1 MNETK
6 RYLFKTLMIHVISL
20 KRVTK
25 VFLGLSGLSSVC
37 WTVGQIEPQESANIR
52 WVLTLTKWNSMCF
65 NLIESQQ
72 EVPGALLAQNNE
84 TEKVFNSSVC
94 QNVSEM
100 VGMKCNEKQQSVALA
115 IVGSVRS
122 TSEIFWKAVGR
133 GDPMGRRGVCRDG
146 CGGHG
151 LPRCA
156 LSLSIMLAGQA
167 KQCRLHWAATAG
179 VGPLSVLSASAFAP
193 RRNLWENNHS
203 IKHRIRLIW
212 FLEGCCNFRGLQS

>member
-6 RYLFKTLMIHVISL
+6 RYLFKTLMIHGISL

-37 WTVGQIEPQESANIR
+37 WTVRQIEPQESANIR
-52 WVLTLTKWNSMCF
+52 WVLTLIKCNSMCF

-72 EVPGALLAQNNE
+72 EVPGALLAQNNK

-100 VGMKCNEKQQSVALA
+100 AGMKCNEKQQSVALA

-122 TSEIFWKAVGR
+122 TSE
-133 GDPMGRRGVCRDG
+133 
-146 CGGHG
+146 
-151 LPRCA
+151 
-156 LSLSIMLAGQA
+156 
-167 KQCRLHWAATAG
+167 
-179 VGPLSVLSASAFAP
+179 
-193 RRNLWENNHS
+193 NL
-203 IKHRIRLIW
+203 
-212 FLEGCCNFRGLQS
+212 LEGGR